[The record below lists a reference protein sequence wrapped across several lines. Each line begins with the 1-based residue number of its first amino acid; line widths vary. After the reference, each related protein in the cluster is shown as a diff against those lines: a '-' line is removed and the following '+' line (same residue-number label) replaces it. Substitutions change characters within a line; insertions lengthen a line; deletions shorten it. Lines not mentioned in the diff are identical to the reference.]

1 MSRFSFSIK
10 TMGCKA
16 NIYDSLI
23 IERELVEMGGVRNDK
38 TPDLF
43 VLNSCTVTAE
53 ADKQAHREM
62 KLLKKHSPET
72 WTVMTGCYAEVAENK
87 ITQDPNISLVVTNK
101 SKSRLKQVVAERFG
115 LEAGALAPDPEI
127 YWGQLP
133 TEVGKTRAFI
143 KIQEGCNDYCTYCI
157 IPYARGKSRS
167 IRIGDVL
174 AEVQRLADTGIQE
187 VVLTGTNIG
196 DFGKDRESSIEDLI
210 EAILEKTA
218 IQRLRLTS
226 LDPTEITDRI
236 IRLMTPGSRL
246 MPHFHVSLQ
255 SPVSRVLRAMKR
267 DYRTEEVID
276 ALTRVHALNPDIF
289 VGMDVIAGFPSET
302 LDEHREGMD
311 ILAKL
316 PWTRLHVFPY
326 SEREGTPATR
336 IPLKVENSER
346 KRRASELMHLSHQ
359 RHEEFA
365 KRYIGQT
372 ITGILFE
379 SWHEAGGDYF
389 VVGHSPN
396 YLRVMGR
403 VPSRTQ
409 EEAESLLKTIGSVR
423 VVGLT
428 PKPTQDWTL
437 EGALVTAAAPAR
449 TQEATATLR

>member
-38 TPDLF
+38 SPDLF

-53 ADKQAHREM
+53 ADKQAHREVKSM
-62 KLLKKHSPET
+62 KKHSPET
-72 WTVMTGCYAEVAENK
+72 WTVMTGCYAEVAETR
-87 ITQDPNISLVVTNK
+87 ITQDSNVELVVTNK
-101 SKSRLKQVVAERFG
+101 SKSRLRQAVAERFG
-115 LEAGALAPDPEI
+115 LEVNTLSPDPEI

-133 TEVGKTRAFI
+133 TEIGKTRAFI

-174 AEVQRLADTGIQE
+174 AEIQRLADSGVQE

-210 EAILEKTA
+210 EAILEKTT
-218 IQRLRLTS
+218 IPRLRLTS
-226 LDPTEITDRI
+226 LDPSEITDRI
-236 IRLMTPGSRL
+236 IRLMAPDSRL

-276 ALTRVHALNPDIF
+276 ALTRVHAFNPEIF

-302 LDEHREGMD
+302 LDEHKEGVE
-311 ILAKL
+311 ILSQL

-336 IPLKVENSER
+336 IALKVEVSER
-346 KRRASELMHLSHQ
+346 KRRAAELMQISHK

-365 KRYIGQT
+365 KRYVGQT
-372 ITGILFE
+372 IENILFE

-409 EEAESLLKTIGSVR
+409 EEAERLVNTIGSVR
-423 VVGLT
+423 TVGLS
-428 PKPTQDWTL
+428 PKPAQDWTL
-437 EGALVTAAAPAR
+437 EGVVTEPTAL
-449 TQEATATLR
+449 

>member
-23 IERELVEMGGVRNDK
+23 IERELLEMGGERNDK
-38 TPDLF
+38 APDVF

-53 ADKQAHREM
+53 ADKKAHREVN
-62 KLLKKHSPET
+62 LAKKHSPET
-72 WTVMTGCYAEVAENK
+72 WTIVTGCYAEVA
-87 ITQDPNISLVVTNK
+87 QDKVAANGNVGLVVTNAGK
-101 SKSRLKQVVAERFG
+101 ARLKEAVAERFG
-115 LEAGALAPDPEI
+115 IELAAREPDPEI
-127 YWGQLP
+127 FWGQLP

-167 IRIGDVL
+167 VRMGQVL

-187 VVLTGTNIG
+187 VILTGTNIG
-196 DFGKDRESSIEDLI
+196 DFGKEHGTCLEDLI
-210 EAILEKTA
+210 EAILEKTSIA
-218 IQRLRLTS
+218 RLRLTS

-236 IRLMTPGSRL
+236 LRLMGPGSRL

-267 DYRTEEVID
+267 DYRTEEVIE
-276 ALTRVHALNPDIF
+276 ALTRIHAHSPDIF

-302 LDEHREGMD
+302 LDEHNEAMA
-311 ILAKL
+311 ILEKL

-336 IPLKVENSER
+336 IAAKVEMAER
-346 KRRASELMHLSHQ
+346 KRRAQELMALSHK
-359 RHEEFA
+359 RHEEFV
-365 KRYIGQT
+365 KRFVGT
-372 ITGILFE
+372 TVENVLFE

-389 VVGHSPN
+389 IIGHSPN
-396 YLRVMGR
+396 YTRVMGR
-403 VPSRTQ
+403 VPSRR
-409 EEAESLLKTIGSVR
+409 EEDAEAVHNRLASVR
-423 VVGLT
+423 VVGLS
-428 PKPTQDWTL
+428 PKPAQDWTL
-437 EGALVTAAAPAR
+437 EGVIS
-449 TQEATATLR
+449 